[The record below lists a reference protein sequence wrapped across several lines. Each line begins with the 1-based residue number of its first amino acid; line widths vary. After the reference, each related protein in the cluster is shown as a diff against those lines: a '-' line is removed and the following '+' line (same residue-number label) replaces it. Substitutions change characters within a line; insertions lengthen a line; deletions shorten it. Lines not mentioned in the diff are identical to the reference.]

1 MIILWTSVALSAIV
15 FIQCSKDSENLCM
28 EYSKR
33 FNLTELEAV
42 NTAITEWHQILPFL
56 LSKEKADVYD
66 MKRDGYSRGQRRGH
80 EFNYLG
86 PIGPTCL
93 TPWNSYGTGDE
104 EKRICGTLKSAPTR
118 NCTVYSIGS
127 NNNFGWEEDVANRTN
142 CFIEIFDCT
151 VDEFKPPVFLLPRIR
166 THKICLG
173 DKDEV
178 VNGKKFLNWFSLNKL
193 TGIKGNPDFLKM
205 DIEGFEYPVF
215 QSIINSGVNYPL
227 QIAFELHIGD
237 VMHRGSV
244 GYQGARNVFLAETIA
259 FMEYLRVFGGY
270 YLVNRRDNDI
280 VQHCTEIVVAKLRC
294 KDHSTMDPKLKAL
307 RQFSQGHDLLRK
319 QIQDY
324 VAESG

>member
-1 MIILWTSVALSAIV
+1 LALTVIA
-15 FIQCSKDSENLCM
+15 FIHGSKDTENLCM
-28 EYSKR
+28 DHRKR
-33 FNLTELEAV
+33 FNLTELETV
-42 NTAITEWHQILPFL
+42 HRAIMEWHQILPFL
-56 LSKEKADVYD
+56 LSEEKAEVYD
-66 MKRDGYSRGQRRGH
+66 MKRDGYSSGQGRSH

-86 PIGPTCL
+86 PIGPNCL
-93 TPWNSYGTGDE
+93 TPWNSYGTADD
-104 EKRICGTLKSAPTR
+104 EKRVCGTLQSAPSR

-127 NNNFGWEEDVANRTN
+127 ANRYGWEIDVANRTN

-151 VDEFKPPVFLLPRIR
+151 VVKFDPPASLLSRIR

-178 VNGKKFLNWFSLNKL
+178 VGDKKFMNWFSLNKL

-244 GYQGARNVFLAETIA
+244 GFQGARNVFLAETIA